1 MLKILIKLHKLL
13 LNMDQESAK
22 STKASSSSE
31 PANEANLRANH
42 ANNDKLA
49 NSRDNAV
56 WEDKNALAD
65 LGFPTFEKC
74 PEAPEAIRKQRWLT
88 PTHLKQL

>member
-31 PANEANLRANH
+31 PANEANLSVKH
-42 ANNDKLA
+42 TNNDITVD
-49 NSRDNAV
+49 SR
-56 WEDKNALAD
+56 
-65 LGFPTFEKC
+65 
-74 PEAPEAIRKQRWLT
+74 APEDMKDIQKWITAADVVRGQGTAR
-88 PTHLKQL
+88 